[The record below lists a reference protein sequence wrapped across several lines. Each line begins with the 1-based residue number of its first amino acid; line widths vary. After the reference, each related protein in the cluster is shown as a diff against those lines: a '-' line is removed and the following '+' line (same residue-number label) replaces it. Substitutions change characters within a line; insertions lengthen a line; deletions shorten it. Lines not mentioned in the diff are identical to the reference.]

1 MKTRNQAKLTVQLS
15 VDGEEKL
22 QKQSFSHVK
31 ADVTE
36 ETILAFREA
45 IARFDPENSRLESMI
60 ETVDFEYRK

>member
-36 ETILAFREA
+36 ETILAFGEA
-45 IARFDPENSRLESMI
+45 IARFDPENSR
-60 ETVDFEYRK
+60 

>member
-36 ETILAFREA
+36 ETILAFGEA

-60 ETVDFEYRK
+60 ETVDFEYRN